1 MPEFVFEGEPTYDV
15 NGYYTG
21 PLPAPSAIPTQSRLL
36 APKLPDAWPARM
48 CEWLAQLAL
57 ATWAP
62 PAATEPAAKGEIA
75 QQPARES
82 PLASPSRT
90 DPSATTTSPT
100 SRRAPGYRVAAGG
113 PGYATKWMDLAADD
127 PDRDFLRRAEEGLP
141 LGILEG
147 LPRTPHVFE
156 EQTSWRL
163 DKDCWEPAL
172 AWVPNCASIED
183 HKDFVRAK
191 FEEDV
196 QEDLMEKM
204 TLLEFKARFGEN
216 RAIASLAVIVE
227 DEEKDKKRIIHDAT
241 HGVRVNHRIRCRDK
255 IRAPGAR
262 EKKQILR
269 ELQANKEI
277 AYSVVGDISKA
288 YKHQAS
294 EHGFMGCQI
303 DGEETVDGDPD
314 SQIVYVNKVGT
325 FGLSPASYWWTRIA
339 ACGIRATHHLLGP
352 GYPMDMLLHAD
363 DLEALGIDDLI
374 NKYGEKPTN
383 SFENVKFSA
392 QLNMLPFFADR
403 LFVQMGRVFKQQRG
417 SAIRHQI
424 SPSLAN
430 VAVSFKE
437 QWFERHQDGLQLL
450 QDEVYMF
457 ATLTIVCCYA
467 LAVEHPVDGFF
478 QEFLAPF
485 SKHPVELE
493 DVLDGEFLGTTLN
506 PVTRTL
512 DYRQSTTR
520 HQFRPFC
527 TAGTEAHKLS
537 AAFARIRL
545 ASRNSFPFEQ
555 AEADVQT
562 LIRSYSFY
570 RYDESTLQ
578 PAASTDVVAIDDI
591 IIVLAVVIDA
601 LNMIFKNQQLE
612 VWMFPA
618 ATDLQL
624 DLLGLWANVNAR
636 GNSNVAHIHPG
647 LLSGILYLQAGT
659 DQGATLCFTDPRS
672 AAAGEEGPLDG
683 VSSTND
689 CNTLE
694 ASTGL
699 VGLQGLRAGELLV
712 FPSWLQHHVPPHVGT
727 EPRISLS
734 FNLQARIV
742 GEKSDL
748 QFRSSEGDLPP
759 RIAGLD
765 FMRMVHLFPNNLS
778 QHVEEQSCSNLPA
791 RQAHTEGPRRERPP
805 AEVAS
810 WMRSS
815 RLAARWIC
823 ARRAA
828 APTSRPPLADA
839 HGSVSLLTLPSGFV
853 QAARTR
859 RLVLSP
865 TTAVTGIHVLQGRL
879 VLWLFDP
886 SHDIVGASHQ
896 SQAPWS
902 PNHRVVVLG
911 CRLKLW
917 QLPILWLAG
926 YSVRRWRLICARVLW
941 PPFRLSCSHLWRLRR
956 PPLPCRLSW
965 SDPQQSRFAEPDLK
979 YAIYRCRVRNWFRRR
994 PVGADLMGFE
1004 KLLCMLRQFQANIG

>member
-886 SHDIVGASHQ
+886 RLPVE
-896 SQAPWS
+896 
-902 PNHRVVVLG
+902 VVAA
-911 CRLKLW
+911 W
-917 QLPILWLAG
+917 LPILWLAG

>member
-601 LNMIFKNQQLE
+601 LNMIFKNQQTCSWIFLAFGQTLMRE
-612 VWMFPA
+612 GTATLHTSILGFFPA
-618 ATDLQL
+618 SCIYRPELIKVRLCASQIRGVQLQERRVRWMAFL
-624 DLLGLWANVNAR
+624 AQTIAILWKLLLALSDSRDCVPENFWFFL
-636 GNSNVAHIHPG
+636 PG
-647 LLSGILYLQAGT
+647 ERPS
-659 DQGATLCFTDPRS
+659 
-672 AAAGEEGPLDG
+672 
-683 VSSTND
+683 D
-689 CNTLE
+689 C
-694 ASTGL
+694 AF
-699 VGLQGLRAGELLV
+699 V
-712 FPSWLQHHVPPHVGT
+712 FGLQHHVPPHVGT

-886 SHDIVGASHQ
+886 RLPVE
-896 SQAPWS
+896 
-902 PNHRVVVLG
+902 VVAA
-911 CRLKLW
+911 W
-917 QLPILWLAG
+917 LPILWLAG